1 MATAAIVAAAGS
13 AYAANQ
19 QKKAAEKANKAMN
32 GPWSEVNRT
41 EPWDEAM
48 PYLSAALPHNLEI
61 YEQAT
66 RDLQNIKNKRA
77 SGGYSSGGMGSYSG
91 PDPNSVVGQDQKD
104 IAARMKELAMNG
116 DPLTQQAKDYLSL
129 TLGGATG
136 GEMGLFANNP
146 VYRDLYGRLGGA
158 SFDRGADLLTG
169 FLADNPSK
177 SKNPAGGGGT
187 VGGGESTVARRAGK
201 TRAIETAEET
211 AARKAAINARL
222 AERASS
228 PAALEARAGGRRG
241 AALGRTGGGVVKRP
255 VPVVGG
261 PGGVPPDTVGDSDS
275 FFAQQ
280 VRALWD
286 PSAMDPAN
294 NPALAPYIE
303 QLTRRMNEQKQAQ
316 LDQVS
321 DQYAGLGGF
330 GSSGKALEASRTR
343 SGADDALASALAGVY
358 MEDYGNAWNRR
369 MQGLDMTNTRD
380 LAAMGDLTTRYG
392 IDQSTAAQR
401 DAAAA
406 AAGAQLQAMEMQR
419 ELGMRAQDLEAIGM
433 MLGHDRAGLGM
444 LAGLGDAFGEDMKWA
459 VGGAASF
466 RDQDMGMLERSLSPF
481 QSFDQQRAAAAAE
494 RSRWDAQAAAMRAA
508 DAERE
513 RAWDYQDL
521 GAQGNLFGDYLKGL
535 GALVDLGPQK
545 QVSTGTGG
553 RGGGGYVNPG
563 PGAWAAGLSS
573 LGGNMMQLYGAGAF
587 NKQQPTGQGPVY
599 SV

>member
-1 MATAAIVAAAGS
+1 MAIAGAMIGAAGA

-19 QKKAAEKANKAMN
+19 QKKAADKANKAAN

-91 PDPNSVVGQDQKD
+91 PNPDSVVGQDQKD
-104 IAARMKELAMNG
+104 IAARMKDLAMNG

-136 GEMGLFANNP
+136 GEMSLFANNP

-177 SKNPAGGGGT
+177 GGGKTTGGRPSGGGGGGLLGATGGGTAAKAARRHAGGGAQRRT
-187 VGGGESTVARRAGK
+187 IARPIPVGGGQ
-201 TRAIETAEET
+201 
-211 AARKAAINARL
+211 
-222 AERASS
+222 
-228 PAALEARAGGRRG
+228 
-241 AALGRTGGGVVKRP
+241 
-255 VPVVGG
+255 
-261 PGGVPPDTVGDSDS
+261 GGVPPDTVGGSDS

-330 GSSGKALEASRTR
+330 GSSGKALEAARTR

-406 AAGAQLQAMEMQR
+406 SASAQLQAMEMQR
-419 ELGMRAQDLEAIGM
+419 ELGMRGQDLEAIGM

-459 VGGAASF
+459 TGAAGSF

-521 GAQGNLFGDYLKGL
+521 GAQGNLFADYLKGL

-573 LGGNMMQLYGAGAF
+573 LGGNLMQLYGSGAIGGGGGGGGTATR
-587 NKQQPTGQGPVY
+587 NSVMHGP
-599 SV
+599 

>member
-1 MATAAIVAAAGS
+1 MATMALVAAGVSAAGA
-13 AYAANQ
+13 AYSANQ
-19 QKKAAEKANKAMN
+19 QKKAANAANKAAT

-48 PYLSAALPHNLEI
+48 PYLSAALPHNLEL

-66 RDLQNIKNKRA
+66 RDLQGIKNRRA
-77 SGGYSSGGMGSYSG
+77 SGGYGGGYSG
-91 PDPNSVVGQDQKD
+91 PDPSTVVGADRQE
-104 IAARMKELAMNG
+104 IAARMKERAMND
-116 DPLTQQAKDYLSL
+116 DPLTRQAKDYLSL
-129 TLGGATG
+129 TLGGASG

-169 FLADNPSK
+169 FLAENPSK
-177 SKNPAGGGGT
+177 GQGATGGGT
-187 VGGGESTVARRAGK
+187 AARRGATGGGTAAKAALSPEERSARRD
-201 TRAIETAEET
+201 E
-211 AARKAAINARL
+211 INARL
-222 AERASS
+222 AERAAM
-228 PAALEARAGGRRG
+228 PATGRSAVSGGTRLPDGRTIARPAPAGGG
-241 AALGRTGGGVVKRP
+241 Q
-255 VPVVGG
+255 
-261 PGGVPPDTVGDSDS
+261 GGVPPDTVGGSDS

-280 VRALWD
+280 VKGLWD

-330 GSSGKALEASRTR
+330 GSSGKALEAARTR

-406 AAGAQLQAMEMQR
+406 ASGAQLQAMEMQR
-419 ELGMRAQDLEAIGM
+419 ELGMRGQDLEAIGM

-444 LAGLGDAFGEDMKWA
+444 LAGLGDAFGEDMRWA
-459 VGGAASF
+459 TGAAGSF
-466 RDQDMGMLERSLSPF
+466 RDQDMGMLERAMSPF
-481 QSFDQQRAAAAAE
+481 ESFDRERAGAASARAAAAA
-494 RSRWDAQAAAMRAA
+494 QQ
-508 DAERE
+508 AERE
-513 RAWDYQDL
+513 RMWDYQDL
-521 GAQGNLFGDYLKGL
+521 TAQGNLFGDYLKGL

-545 QVSTGTGG
+545 QVGSGTGG

-573 LGGNMMQLYGAGAF
+573 LGGNLMQLYGSGALG
-587 NKQQPTGQGPVY
+587 GQTTAAPATRSSVMHGP
-599 SV
+599 